1 MKRKQI
7 NITFTEEEM
16 PIYEWI
22 LSNCKKRKYKRSGIS
37 RFVKDILLA
46 WYYADTGKNIM
57 EIIQTKKTNVV
68 TKEKYVCKFCGRVMK
83 KISKTNETAVYYCDR
98 CGIIN
103 RVGKEGSDKE
113 NTIEFL

>member
-46 WYYADTGKNIM
+46 WYYTDTGKNIM
-57 EIIQTKKTNVV
+57 EIIQTKKD
-68 TKEKYVCKFCGRVMK
+68 KHVCKFCGHVMK
-83 KISKTNETAVYYCDR
+83 KISKTNRTVVYYCDK